1 MNKRHYMAFG
11 LLLCGGAAMAQQQEL
26 GSVTVTVAHEGDEQ
40 FVTLGCGSPDE
51 LTTQDAARVLAIQ
64 DPAQVPGMRKKLVA
78 VATEACAAKVPKIM
92 VSRGASGGSLT
103 WKAAD

>member
-11 LLLCGGAAMAQQQEL
+11 LLLCGGAAMAQQEL
-26 GSVTVTVAHEGDEQ
+26 GSVTVTVMHEGEEE

-51 LTTQDAARVLAIQ
+51 LTTQDAARVMAVT
-64 DPAQVPGMRKKLVA
+64 DPAQVPAMRKKLVA
-78 VATEACAAKVPKIM
+78 VASEACAAKVPKIM
-92 VSRGASGGSLT
+92 VSRAASGGSLT